1 LPHFDITWVGCP
13 AADSG
18 GDGDGDNQSDGKKQV
33 GGFHLLNYWIS
44 LIADTNP
51 LQDTL
56 FNSLPL
62 LLVQAAL
69 VNDSRTLF
77 HDSPFVVHESGNRGQ
92 ESGQSGIAATPFHPL
107 ASERRAVIPDS

>member
-1 LPHFDITWVGCP
+1 LDDRHQRFS
-13 AADSG
+13 SG
-18 GDGDGDNQSDGKKQV
+18 GGDDG
-33 GGFHLLNYWIS
+33 GGVFNCGVLFGGVVFSFHLLNYWIS